1 MQANILCNFG
11 VGKIIL
17 IYKSNGLGKIILIYK
32 SNCFFFPLQSV
43 LVIYE
48 GNSFTPPS
56 PLAAHQLDP
65 K

>member
-1 MQANILCNFG
+1 MQANILCNFS

-17 IYKSNGLGKIILIYK
+17 IYKSNCF
-32 SNCFFFPLQSV
+32 CFFFPLQSV